1 MSLRPDFKGT
11 VELVYPAQLLS
22 DGRSVCGN
30 ALARELIEDALRLLL
45 GVRHQ
50 DMDTAWDDFT
60 EMAFA
65 AAHKFNAVL
74 AQGEAPGLVLTIRPL
89 S

>member
-22 DGRSVCGN
+22 DGRSVCGS
-30 ALARELIEDALRLLL
+30 ALARELIDDALRLLL
-45 GVRHQ
+45 GARDQ
-50 DMDTAWDDFT
+50 DMDAAWDDFT

-65 AAHKFNAVL
+65 AAHRCKGAL
-74 AQGEAPGLVLTIRPL
+74 AEGDDPGLVLTVRPL